1 MKKSELKKIIKETI
15 NEIAWKDNSIQESK
29 NPHSNKKNKLKVQLK
44 DLIIE
49 ANKLDSEYLQ
59 DIIKQYSDDIKN
71 DDKEY
76 AKILNWLRDRLNQQ
90 YPGNQNVSKTDLVKL
105 LKEPAI
111 KRDVKKLNN
120 IKITDI
126 VNDLF
131 TM

>member
-1 MKKSELKKIIKETI
+1 
-15 NEIAWKDNSIQESK
+15 
-29 NPHSNKKNKLKVQLK
+29 
-44 DLIIE
+44 
-49 ANKLDSEYLQ
+49 LDSEYLQ
-59 DIIKQYSDDIKN
+59 DIIKQYSNDIKN